1 MNVRI
6 INLNCAEKEY
16 DFNMAVITD
25 KDWAGFV
32 NDVVFDRVSS
42 ANGLKINGAK
52 IVLRDN
58 HAKIKLF
65 YQDSSYHEVQF
76 LCDAFGRMSQRYSDN
91 ASKSFQSMMKKY
103 YGIDY
108 ARALDKKL
116 AKLATPTNIV
126 N

>member
-32 NDVVFDRVSS
+32 NDVVLDRVSS

-58 HAKIKLF
+58 NAKIKLF
-65 YQDSSYHEVQF
+65 YQDFIKH
-76 LCDAFGRMSQRYSDN
+76 LI
-91 ASKSFQSMMKKY
+91 KKIY
-103 YGIDY
+103 LRDI
-108 ARALDKKL
+108 L
-116 AKLATPTNIV
+116 
-126 N
+126 